1 MNDAPDPR
9 LKRVADTLEDARRE
23 LIDIS
28 RRNRL
33 LHTPRT
39 GRRIHCL
46 EFIDV
51 DPDTAFVELARGG
64 KAFCFT
70 TEEESSDLESE
81 TRSKPLPALKSRI
94 SREVLDRRILK
105 FFREA
110 RVIEEEQGVN
120 ILFLAIGFLKW
131 FEDPRSEEAC
141 WAPLIL
147 LPVLIERRQG
157 RDPFVLRARDDD
169 LVVNVSLREKL
180 HSISRVE
187 LPELTET
194 EDWLPSEYFNT
205 VAASVSGETRWEVD
219 RNGLGLG
226 FFTFSKFLMWRDL
239 TASAWPEGGRLLAHP
254 LVSALLGHGQGFDP
268 APPIADDDELIDKK
282 IDTAA
287 AIHVLDADSSQSVAV
302 EEARQG
308 RNLVIQGPPGTG
320 KSQTI
325 ANVIASAVHAGKS
338 VLFVAEKAAAL
349 EVVHG
354 RLKAVGLEALCL
366 ELHSRKATK
375 AAVIAS
381 LDRAMN
387 VGGAVALD
395 AGTTTSLRAA
405 RDRLNGWSEA
415 LHREI
420 GRSGRTPH
428 HVMGQVLKLH
438 GDNVRPLGEKLD
450 AGGEWTAEALGVAE
464 HSVDRAAA
472 AVQKL
477 GIAPNAHP
485 WRGATGGLLTPF
497 DADRLRETLDAAH
510 AHIAAITAYLD
521 RIGEVLSHSV
531 GERLED
537 IPRLVVGLRHL
548 AEMPTDGRAALV
560 HPAWRSNRE
569 RIRSLHDRGR
579 HWSDRSTELGQR
591 VSDVVWEMQLEP
603 LRQTIAVYGNSFF
616 CVFRGS
622 YRQAVAEFNSVCR
635 DVPPKAYADR
645 VRLLDDLITTQKA
658 RRSLAEEAS
667 FAEAVLGELW
677 AGEASP
683 WSKVAALIAW
693 VDQSDKA
700 LAGIDALRAE
710 VLSASVAWDHF
721 AEEFERYL
729 ADLRAAVARIV
740 TLTGIEWTLLL
751 GLPSWEAASVA
762 GFTGI
767 IDAWR
772 ASLDLY
778 NEWVVARDA
787 LDLVRAAGLD
797 VIARGLYDGT
807 IKQSAARPKT
817 DLLIAEALWRR
828 ARSDHAVLDEID
840 GTARS
845 ECVESFR
852 SLDRKRIEASRSE
865 VLGKYLAQRPS
876 GSVGEMGVIRA
887 EIGKRR
893 RHLPIRKLLERASTA
908 VQKIKPV
915 FLMSP
920 LSVAQFLPPGRIEFD
935 LLVIDEASQVPPED
949 ALGAVA
955 RARHIVV
962 VGDDKQLPPTNF
974 FRLLI
979 NDDDEPEE
987 EEGPPGRTRDF
998 ESILTLARARGMPER
1013 MLQWHYRSRHPSLI
1027 ALSNH
1032 ACYGGS
1038 LLLPP
1043 SPQLANDGLGLTLVR
1058 TPAGHYDRG
1067 GTGRNQ
1073 VEARIVAENV
1083 EGHLREHPDQSLGV
1097 ACFSVAQRDAIEDAL
1112 HAAGL
1117 TSAAE
1122 AFSPNGERLFVK
1134 NLETVQGDERDVV
1147 FISIGYGQD
1156 PQGRISV
1163 NFGPVSADG
1172 GERRL
1177 NVLISRARQRC
1188 VVFSS
1193 ITAGDIR
1200 ADAAPRGTRMLREF
1214 LHYAETGK
1222 IAAGDVTGQ
1231 DPDSPF
1237 EEAVARVIRSNG
1249 YQVVSQVGVSGFRI
1263 DLGVVDPRHPG
1274 RFAIGVE
1281 CDGAAYH
1288 SARSAR
1294 DRDRLRHQVLVQL
1307 GWRLHR
1313 IWSTDWF
1320 RNPQREIARLLVA
1333 IEEACASTPPERERA
1348 PAIFPIVEPIDE
1360 PAREQEPALVVSESL
1375 PPYEECRPVVP
1386 RQRELLQ
1393 LSHSEMAAIAA
1404 SVVKA
1409 EGPIHPEEVARRI
1422 REAFGLERTGNRI
1435 LSKINQALGV
1445 AENRGEII
1453 AEEGFWSGRE
1463 RTHALPRNRRD
1474 AALPLR
1480 RADRIA
1486 PHEYRLAILKVVE
1499 KAAGIERRDLIVE
1512 TARLIGFDRTG
1523 TDLQAAIDRQMT
1535 VLLDA
1540 RRLISDNGH
1549 IRFASDNQPAGSI
1562 SEAAAP
1568 SLP

>member
-9 LKRVADTLEDARRE
+9 LKRVADALEDARRE

-51 DPDTAFVELARGG
+51 DPDTVFVELARGG
-64 KAFCFT
+64 KAFCFR
-70 TEEESSDLESE
+70 TEEESSDLEGE
-81 TRSKPLPALKSRI
+81 ARSKPLPVLKSRI

-110 RVIEEEQGVN
+110 RIIEEEQGVN

-131 FEDPRSEEAC
+131 FEDPRSDEAC

-169 LVVNVSLREKL
+169 LLVNVSLREKL
-180 HSISRVE
+180 HAISKVE
-187 LPELTET
+187 LPELPESD
-194 EDWLPSEYFNT
+194 DWLASEYLDA
-205 VAASVSGETRWEVD
+205 VAASVSGEARWEVD
-219 RNGLGLG
+219 REDVGLG

-239 TASAWPEGGRLLAHP
+239 AASAWPEGGRLLAHP

-268 APPIADDDELIDKK
+268 APPIADNDEPIDNK

-287 AIHVLDADSSQSVAV
+287 AIHVLDADSSQALAV

-325 ANVIASAVHAGKS
+325 GNVIASAVHGGKS

-381 LDRAMN
+381 LDRALSI
-387 VGGAVALD
+387 GGAVALD
-395 AGTTTSLRAA
+395 AGATTSLRAV
-405 RDRLNGWSEA
+405 RDRLNVWSEA

-428 HVMGQVLKLH
+428 QVMGQVLNLH
-438 GDNVRPLGEKLD
+438 ADNVRPLAENLD
-450 AGGEWTAEALGVAE
+450 APGEWTAEELRLAE

-477 GIAPNAHP
+477 GVTPTAHP
-485 WRGATGGLLTPF
+485 WRGATGDLLNPF
-497 DADRLRETLDAAH
+497 DADRLREALEAAH
-510 AHIAAITAYLD
+510 AQVTAISAFL
-521 RIGEVLSHSV
+521 GQVSEVLGPTV
-531 GERLED
+531 GQRLED

-548 AEMPTDGRAALV
+548 AQMPNEGRAALS

-569 RIRSLHDRGR
+569 RIKSLHDCGR
-579 HWSDRSTELGQR
+579 HWSERSAELGQQ
-591 VSDVVWEMQLEP
+591 VSGVVWEMQLKP
-603 LRQTIAVYGNSFF
+603 LRRTVAVFGNSYFR
-616 CVFRGS
+616 VFRGS
-622 YRQAVAEFNSVCR
+622 YRRAVAELNSVCR
-635 DVPPKAYADR
+635 EVPPKAYTDR
-645 VRLLDDLITTQKA
+645 VRLLDDLITAQTA
-658 RRSLAEEAS
+658 RCWLAEEAN
-667 FAEAVLGELW
+667 FAEAALGELW

-683 WSKVAALIAW
+683 WPKVEALIAW
-693 VDQSDKA
+693 VEQSDEA
-700 LAGIDALRAE
+700 LSGIDALRVE
-710 VLSASVAWDHF
+710 VFSASVEWELYAN
-721 AEEFERYL
+721 EFEASL
-729 ADLRAAVARIV
+729 ANLRSALARIV
-740 TLTGIEWTLLL
+740 TLTGIQWPLLIS
-751 GLPSWEAASVA
+751 LPSWEAAAVANLASV
-762 GFTGI
+762 

-778 NEWVVARDA
+778 NDWIAARDA
-787 LDLVRAAGLD
+787 LDMVRAAGLE
-797 VIARGLYDGT
+797 VIARGLYEGT
-807 IKQSAARPKT
+807 LGPSAARPKT

-828 ARSDHAVLDEID
+828 ARTDDPVLDQID
-840 GTARS
+840 GTQRS

-865 VLGKYLAQRPS
+865 VLGKYLTQRPS
-876 GSVGEMGVIRA
+876 GSAGEMGVIRA
-887 EIGKRR
+887 EIGKKR
-893 RHLPIRKLLERASTA
+893 RHLPVRKLLERASTA

-935 LLVIDEASQVPPED
+935 LLVIDEASQVPPEE

-987 EEGPPGRTRDF
+987 DDGPPGRTRDF

-1073 VEARIVAENV
+1073 VEARMVAGYV
-1083 EGHLREHPDQSLGV
+1083 EQHVREHPDLSLGI
-1097 ACFSVAQRDAIEDAL
+1097 ACFSVAQRDAIEDAM

-1122 AFSPNGERLFVK
+1122 AFCPKGERLFVK

-1156 PQGRISV
+1156 PQGRISL

-1193 ITAGDIR
+1193 INAGDIR

-1263 DLGVVDPRHPG
+1263 DLGVIDPRYPG

-1333 IEEACASTPPERERA
+1333 IEDACASA
-1348 PAIFPIVEPIDE
+1348 PAAPEPTPAKFPMMEPIDAPSREHE
-1360 PAREQEPALVVSESL
+1360 PAPVVSDKL
-1375 PPYEECRPVVP
+1375 PAYEECRPVVP

-1393 LSHSEMAAIAA
+1393 LSQAEIAAIAA
-1404 SVVKA
+1404 FVVKA
-1409 EGPIHPEEVARRI
+1409 EAPIHPEEVARRI
-1422 REAFGLERTGNRI
+1422 REAFGLERTGDRI
-1435 LSKINQALGV
+1435 RTKVNQALRI
-1445 AENRGEII
+1445 AENRGEIVS
-1453 AEEGFWSGRE
+1453 EEGFWSGRE
-1463 RTHALPRNRRD
+1463 RTHALPRHRRD

-1486 PHEYRLAILKVVE
+1486 PHEYRVAILKVVE
-1499 KAAGIERRDLIVE
+1499 TAVGIDRKDLIVE

-1523 TDLQAAIDRQMT
+1523 TDLQAAIDREITALQDT
-1535 VLLDA
+1535 CRVVSDDGHVRLAADRPSA
-1540 RRLISDNGH
+1540 RSTAEI
-1549 IRFASDNQPAGSI
+1549 PAPTL
-1562 SEAAAP
+1562 A
-1568 SLP
+1568 

>member
-39 GRRIHCL
+39 GRRVHCL
-46 EFIDV
+46 EFIDI
-51 DPDTAFVELARGG
+51 DPDIAFADLARGG
-64 KAFCFT
+64 KSFCFRS
-70 TEEESSDLESE
+70 EEDTSEPETE
-81 TRSKPLPALKSRI
+81 TRSKLPALKSRV

-110 RVIEEEQGVN
+110 RIIEEEQGVN

-157 RDPFVLRARDDD
+157 RDPFVLRARDND

-180 HSISRVE
+180 HLISKVE
-187 LPELTET
+187 LPELPET
-194 EDWLPSEYFNT
+194 EDWLPSEYLDT
-205 VAASVSGETRWEVD
+205 VATSVSSEARWEVD
-219 RNGLGLG
+219 REGIGLG

-239 TASAWPEGGRLLAHP
+239 AASAWPEGGRLLTHP

-268 APPIADDDELIDKK
+268 TPPIAEDDEPIDTK
-282 IDTAA
+282 IDTVA
-287 AIHVLDADSSQSVAV
+287 AIHVLDADSSQALAV

-308 RNLVIQGPPGTG
+308 RSLVIQGPPGTG

-325 ANVIASAVHAGKS
+325 TNVIASAVHGGKS

-375 AAVIAS
+375 AAVVAS
-381 LDRAMN
+381 LDRALS
-387 VGGAVALD
+387 VGGAVPSD
-395 AGTTTSLRAA
+395 GGTIASLRAV
-405 RDRLNGWSEA
+405 RDRLNVWSDT

-420 GRSGRTPH
+420 GKSGRTPH
-428 HVMGQVLKLH
+428 QVMGQVLKLH
-438 GDNVRPLGEKLD
+438 ADNVKPLGEKLD
-450 AGGEWTAEALGVAE
+450 APGEWSAEELRIAE

-472 AVQKL
+472 RVLKL
-477 GIAPNAHP
+477 GIAPIAHP
-485 WRGATGGLLTPF
+485 WRGATGDLLTPF
-497 DADRLRETLDAAH
+497 DADRLSEALDIAH
-510 AHIAAITAYLD
+510 AHITAISGFL
-521 RIGEVLSHSV
+521 GQVSEVLGPSI

-548 AEMPTDGRAALV
+548 ARMPNEARPVLSY
-560 HPAWRSNRE
+560 PAWRTSRE
-569 RIRSLHDRGR
+569 RIKLLHDRGR
-579 HWSDRSTELGQR
+579 HWSETRAELGQR
-591 VSDVVWEMQLEP
+591 ASDIVWEMELDP
-603 LRQTIAVYGNSFF
+603 LRQTIAVFGNSYFR
-616 CVFRGS
+616 VFRGA
-622 YRQAVAEFNSVCR
+622 YRRAVAELNSICR
-635 DVPPKAYADR
+635 GTPPKGYAER
-645 VRLLDDLITTQKA
+645 VRLLDQLITAQDA
-658 RRSLAEEAS
+658 RSQLTKEAN
-667 FAEAVLGELW
+667 FAEAALGQLW
-677 AGEASP
+677 AGDASP
-683 WSKVAALIAW
+683 WPKIEATIAW
-693 VDQSDKA
+693 VEQSEKI
-700 LAGIDALRAE
+700 LASIDLLRSE
-710 VLSASVAWDHF
+710 VLGALVEWDRF
-721 AEEFERYL
+721 AEEFERSL
-729 ADLRAAVARIV
+729 AGFGSALARIAS
-740 TLTGIEWTLLL
+740 LTGLQ
-751 GLPSWEAASVA
+751 GALPSWEAASVTDIA
-762 GFTGI
+762 GLV
-767 IDAWR
+767 DRWR
-772 ASLDLY
+772 ASLDVY
-778 NEWVVARDA
+778 NEWVAARDA
-787 LDLVRAAGLD
+787 LKQVSRAGLD

-807 IKQSAARPKT
+807 IEPSTARSKA

-828 ARSDHAVLDEID
+828 ARSDDPVLDQID
-840 GTARS
+840 GTQRS

-852 SLDRKRIEASRSE
+852 SLDHKRIEAARSE
-865 VLGKYLAQRPS
+865 VLGKYLTQRPT
-876 GSVGEMGVIRA
+876 GSAGEMGIVRA
-887 EIGKRR
+887 EIGKKR
-893 RHLPIRKLLERASTA
+893 RHLPIRKLFERASTA

-935 LLVIDEASQVPPED
+935 LLVIDEASQVPPEE

-955 RARHIVV
+955 RARHIVI

-974 FRLLI
+974 FRLLT
-979 NDDDEPEE
+979 NDDDEAEE
-987 EEGPPGRTRDF
+987 EEAPPGRTRDF

-1013 MLQWHYRSRHPSLI
+1013 MLKWHYRSRHPSLI

-1032 ACYGGS
+1032 TCYGGS

-1043 SPQLANDGLGLTLVR
+1043 SPQLANDGLGLTLMR

-1073 VEARIVAENV
+1073 VEARIVAEYV
-1083 EGHLREHPDQSLGV
+1083 ERHLCEHPNQSLGI
-1097 ACFSVAQRDAIEDAL
+1097 ACFSVAQRDAIEDAM

-1122 AFSPNGERLFVK
+1122 AFCPNGERLFIK

-1156 PQGRISV
+1156 PQGRTSA

-1193 ITAGDIR
+1193 MTAGDIR
-1200 ADAAPRGTRMLREF
+1200 PDAAPRGTRMLRQF

-1222 IAAGDVTGQ
+1222 IAAGDVTGE

-1237 EEAVARVIRSNG
+1237 EEAVARVIRLSG

-1263 DLGVVDPRHPG
+1263 DLGVMDPKYPG

-1281 CDGAAYH
+1281 CDGATYH

-1320 RNPQREIARLLVA
+1320 RKPQRETARLLVA
-1333 IEEACASTPPERERA
+1333 IEDACASTPSGPEP
-1348 PAIFPIVEPIDE
+1348 PAIFPVSKPINEP
-1360 PAREQEPALVVSESL
+1360 PVEQEPAPVLPESL
-1375 PPYEECRPVVP
+1375 PPYEECRPMVP
-1386 RQRELLQ
+1386 RDRELLQ
-1393 LSHSEMAAIAA
+1393 LSGAEMAAIAA
-1404 SVVKA
+1404 FVVRA

-1422 REAFGLERTGNRI
+1422 REAFGLERTGSRI
-1435 LSKINQALGV
+1435 LSKINQALRA
-1445 AENRGEII
+1445 AENRGDIVS
-1453 AEEGFWSGRE
+1453 EEGFWSARE
-1463 RTHALPRNRRD
+1463 RTHALPRHRRE

-1486 PHEYRLAILKVVE
+1486 PHEYRLAILRVVE
-1499 KAAGIERRDLIVE
+1499 TAVGIDRKDLIVE

-1523 TDLQAAIDRQMT
+1523 TDLQAAIDQQIA

-1540 RRLISDNGH
+1540 RRLISNGGH
-1549 IRFASDNQPAGSI
+1549 IQLVPAVGQHTEGQVASLA
-1562 SEAAAP
+1562 
-1568 SLP
+1568 